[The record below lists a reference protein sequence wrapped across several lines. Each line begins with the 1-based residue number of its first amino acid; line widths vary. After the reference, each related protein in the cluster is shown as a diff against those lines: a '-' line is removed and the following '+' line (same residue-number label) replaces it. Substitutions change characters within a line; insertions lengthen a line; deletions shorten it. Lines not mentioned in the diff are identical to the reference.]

1 MWMTLAAETRV
12 LWACPEGRSV
22 KSPYGLEIIESCTT
36 CSQRGRFLFCNLSN
50 QAIEQLNRI
59 KSIATY
65 PRGTTLFMEGQD
77 ARGIFVLCQGR
88 AKLSTSA
95 ADGKTII
102 LRIAEAGEVL
112 GLSSAMANRPY
123 DLTAELMEPTQAN
136 FISRDDFTRFLG
148 QNGEA
153 AVRVAQQLSEN
164 YHSACQ
170 EIRQLGLSGSA
181 SEKMARLLLEWSTH
195 HGGHQDKDENVRV
208 TMNLTHE
215 EIAQLIG
222 SSRETVTRMFGDFK
236 KKKLIEVKGA
246 TVILRNKGAL
256 EKMVAHE

>member
-12 LWACPEGRSV
+12 LWACPEGGSV
-22 KSPYGLEIIESCTT
+22 KSPYGLEIIENCVTCTE
-36 CSQRGRFLFCNLSN
+36 RGHFLFCNLSN
-50 QAIEQLNRI
+50 HAVEQLNKI
-59 KSIATY
+59 KSTATY
-65 PRGTTLFMEGQD
+65 PRGTTLFMEGQQ
-77 ARGIFVLCQGR
+77 ARGIFILCEGR

-95 ADGKTII
+95 SDGKTII

-123 DLTAELMEPTQAN
+123 DLTAEMMEPSQAN
-136 FISRDDFTRFLG
+136 FISREDFTRFLA

-164 YHSACQ
+164 YHAACQ

-181 SEKMARLLLEWSTH
+181 SEKMARLLLEWSTQ
-195 HGGHQDKDENVRV
+195 HGGHTSKDAEVRV

-246 TVILRNKGAL
+246 TVILRNKAAL
-256 EKMVAHE
+256 EKIVGD

>member
-1 MWMTLAAETRV
+1 MWLTFAAETRV
-12 LWACPEGRSV
+12 LWACPEGRCV
-22 KSPYGLEIIESCTT
+22 KSPYGLEIIDSCVT
-36 CSQRGRFLFCNLSN
+36 CSQRSHFLFCNLSN

-59 KSIATY
+59 KAVATY
-65 PRGTTLFMEGQD
+65 PRGTTLFMEGQEP
-77 ARGIFVLCQGR
+77 RGIFVLCHGR

-123 DLTAELMEPTQAN
+123 DLTADVMEPTQAN
-136 FISRDDFTRFLG
+136 FISRDDFLKFLA

-164 YHSACQ
+164 YHSACE

-195 HGGHQDKDENVRV
+195 HGGHVSRDAEVRL

-222 SSRETVTRMFGDFK
+222 SSRETVTRMFSDFK
-236 KKKLIEVKGA
+236 KKRLIEVKGA
-246 TVILRNKGAL
+246 TVILRNKSAL
-256 EKMVAHE
+256 QKIVGN

>member
-1 MWMTLAAETRV
+1 MFLSFAAESRV
-12 LWACPEGRSV
+12 LWACPEGRCM
-22 KSPYGLEIIESCTT
+22 KSPYGLEIIDNCVT
-36 CSQRGRFLFCNLSN
+36 CAERGHYLFCNLSDE
-50 QAIEQLNRI
+50 AIQQLNKI
-59 KSIATY
+59 KSVASY
-65 PRGTTLFMEGQD
+65 PRGATLFLEGQD
-77 ARGIFVLCQGR
+77 ARGIFILCHGR

-123 DLTAELMEPTQAN
+123 DMAAELMEPTQAN
-136 FISRDDFTRFLG
+136 FISREDFTRFLSQHG
-148 QNGEA
+148 QA

-181 SEKMARLLLEWSTH
+181 SEKMARLLLEWSTL
-195 HGGHQDKDENVRV
+195 HGGHVSKDADVRV

-222 SSRETVTRMFGDFK
+222 ASRETVTRMLGDFK